1 MLARSLI
8 GFAFMSSP
16 IVRLIAQRIALG
28 IMLLLAVSVLIF
40 VGTQILPGDVA
51 QSILG
56 QSATP
61 QALANLRE
69 ELGLND
75 PAYARYFRWLGGVLT
90 GDLGTALS
98 SGQDI
103 ASSLGGRLWNTLFL
117 AFWAAILSIPLAIT
131 MGLVA
136 VRYRNGVV
144 DKAISGVALAS
155 TSLPE
160 FFIGYLLI
168 YFIAVKLQW
177 LPSVSTVYDGMPF
190 IDRMKAIALPA
201 LALTFVVFAHMMR
214 MTRAAILN
222 VMQSAYI
229 ETAELK
235 GLRPIEIIRRHA
247 FPNAIAPI
255 INVVMLNLAF
265 LVVGVVV
272 VEVIFVYPG
281 MGQYLVDH
289 VSKRDVPVVQAVG
302 LIFAAVYIGLNIIA
316 DIAGIIANPR
326 LRHPK

>member
-1 MLARSLI
+1 MWGGHIAT
-8 GFAFMSSP
+8 
-16 IVRLIAQRIALG
+16 LIAQRVALG
-28 IMLLLAVSVLIF
+28 ILLLLAVSVLIF
-40 VGTQILPGDVA
+40 AGTQILPGDVA

-56 QSATP
+56 QAATP
-61 QALANLRE
+61 EALANLRE
-69 ELGLND
+69 ELGLNE
-75 PAYARYFRWLGGVLT
+75 PAVIRYFQWLGGVLT

-98 SGQDI
+98 NRQDI

-117 AFWAAILSIPLAIT
+117 AFWAAVVSVPLAIIL
-131 MGLVA
+131 GLLA
-136 VRYRNGVV
+136 VRYRNGII
-144 DKAISGVALAS
+144 DKTISGLALAS

-168 YFIAVKLQW
+168 LFFSVQLRW
-177 LPSVSTVYDGMPF
+177 FPSASTVFDGMPF
-190 IDRMKAIALPA
+190 LDRMQAIALPA
-201 LALTFVVFAHMMR
+201 AALTLVVLAHMMR

-222 VMQSAYI
+222 VMQSPYI

-235 GLRPIEIIRRHA
+235 GLKPLDVIRKHA
-247 FPNAIAPI
+247 FPNAIAPV

-265 LVVGVVV
+265 LIVGVVV

-302 LIFAAVYIGLNIIA
+302 LIFAAVYIGLNLVA
-316 DIAGIIANPR
+316 DIAAILANPR

>member
-1 MLARSLI
+1 
-8 GFAFMSSP
+8 MSP
-16 IVRLIAQRIALG
+16 AIVKLIAQRIALG
-28 IMLLLAVSVLIF
+28 LLQLLAVSVLIF

-61 QALANLRE
+61 ESLANLRE

-75 PAYARYFRWLGGVLT
+75 PAYIRYFRWLGGVLT

-98 SGQDI
+98 SRQDI
-103 ASSLGGRLWNTLFL
+103 ATSIGGRLWNTLFL
-117 AFWAAILSIPLAIT
+117 AFWAAIVSVPLAIAL
-131 MGLVA
+131 GLLA
-136 VRYRNGVV
+136 VRYRNGPV
-144 DKAISGVALAS
+144 DKLISGLALAS

-160 FFIGYLLI
+160 FFIGYLLV
-168 YFIAVKLQW
+168 FFFAVKLQW
-177 LPSVSTVYDGMPF
+177 FPGISTVYDGMPF
-190 IDRMKAIALPA
+190 GERMMAIALPA
-201 LALTFVVFAHMMR
+201 TALTLVVLAHMMR

-222 VMQSAYI
+222 VMQSAYV

-235 GLRPIEIIRRHA
+235 GLSAFDVIRKHA

-255 INVVMLNLAF
+255 VNVVTLNLAF

-302 LIFAAVYIGLNIIA
+302 LIFAAVYIGLNIVA
-316 DIAGIIANPR
+316 DIAAILANPR

>member
-1 MLARSLI
+1 
-8 GFAFMSSP
+8 MSSP
-16 IVRLIAQRIALG
+16 ILKLIAQRIALG
-28 IMLLLAVSVLIF
+28 ILLLLAVSVLIF
-40 VGTQILPGDVA
+40 AGTQILPGDVA

-61 QALANLRE
+61 LALANLRT
-69 ELGLND
+69 ELGLD
-75 PAYARYFRWLGGVLT
+75 EPAVSRYFSWLGGVLT

-103 ASSLGGRLWNTLFL
+103 ATSIGSRLGNTLFL
-117 AFWAAILSIPLAIT
+117 AFWAALVSVPLAIT
-131 MGLVA
+131 LGLLA
-136 VRYRNGVV
+136 VRYRNGPI
-144 DKAISGVALAS
+144 DKLISGFALAS

-160 FFIGYLLI
+160 FFVGYLLV
-168 YFIAVKLQW
+168 FFFAVKW
-177 LPSVSTVYDGMPF
+177 RIFPGISTVYEGMPF
-190 IDRMKAIALPA
+190 GDRMQAIALPA
-201 LALTFVVFAHMMR
+201 TVLTLVVLAHMMR

-222 VMQSAYI
+222 VMQSAYV

-235 GLRPIEIIRRHA
+235 GLSALRVIRRHA
-247 FPNAIAPI
+247 FPNAISPI

-289 VSKRDVPVVQAVG
+289 VAKRDVPVVQAVG
-302 LIFAAVYIGLNIIA
+302 LIFAAVYIALNTIA
-316 DIAGIIANPR
+316 DIASIAANPR